1 MMPALV
7 KEPITADSLVCEV
20 IKDHPGTVT
29 VFVRHGFQCVG
40 CYIAPFH
47 TIADSAREHA
57 ITLETLLDDL
67 NQAASGAHDQ
77 GSVAQ
82 GF

>member
-1 MMPALV
+1 MSIPER
-7 KEPITADSLVCEV
+7 EPIAANSLVCEV
-20 IKDHPGTVT
+20 LEGHPETVS

-57 ITLETLLDDL
+57 MPLETLLADL
-67 NQAASGAHDQ
+67 NQATADVTRG
-77 GSVAQ
+77 V
-82 GF
+82 

>member
-1 MMPALV
+1 MPTLV

-20 IKDHPGTVT
+20 LEGHPSTVT

-47 TIADSAREHA
+47 TIADSAREHEM
-57 ITLETLLDDL
+57 ILETLLDDL
-67 NQAASGAHDQ
+67 NQAAVGVHSQ
-77 GSVAQ
+77 GSVPRVA
-82 GF
+82 